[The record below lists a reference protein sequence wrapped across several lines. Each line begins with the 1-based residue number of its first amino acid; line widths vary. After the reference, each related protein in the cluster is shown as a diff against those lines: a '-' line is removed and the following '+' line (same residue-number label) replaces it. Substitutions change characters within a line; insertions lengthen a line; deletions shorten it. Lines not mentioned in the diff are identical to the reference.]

1 MGLRYKL
8 SKDAFKGKKVPPK
21 IRSNEDHISA
31 DQRGDDAY
39 VGRPRTNL
47 LSLDKKATSAES
59 GAGVKDKPPE
69 ESSRRNLFSSLFG
82 KYKDQE
88 EEKIKVEKQAKKKRR
103 KVKRKKGSKKAGAG
117 LEATLDPALVEEEL
131 KNLPQVKIGFFKKIW
146 RALRAWCGDPIAV
159 ELEEMAEA
167 EARLRQARQAVLA
180 KLNPG
185 LALENAE
192 APDRQPSTEPGIAAQ
207 TNREL
212 LENLKAESQAPAEAL
227 SPGEDEEDPGKDVSR
242 RQMLREGFHFFAKPA
257 VDGIQKKVDRVNE
270 TVNKITKRMPLI
282 RPPGAITE
290 RQFLQACTRCD
301 KCIHVCP
308 PDALRKAPKSFGL
321 LVVGTPYI
329 DPLKNPCVMCTDL
342 PCIPACPEGAL
353 LPVAEPAD
361 VKMGYAILDKEKCM
375 AYGDTY
381 CQQCVIDC
389 PIPGAIVQDQEQRP
403 SIIRSA
409 CTGCSVCVRSC
420 STVNI
425 PVAIKVKPQM
435 VIDSQLR
442 KKEMEREK
450 AEEDARKKAEETEDM
465 RQEILAQ
472 RDEENDS

>member
-21 IRSNEDHISA
+21 IRANEDHISA
-31 DQRGDDAY
+31 DQRGDDSY
-39 VGRPRTNL
+39 VGKPKNRL
-47 LSLDKKATSAES
+47 LSLDKNATSAGS
-59 GAGVKDKPPE
+59 GAGVKSPPPE
-69 ESSRRNLFSSLFG
+69 EASRRNLFSSLFG
-82 KYKDQE
+82 KYKDE
-88 EEKIKVEKQAKKKRR
+88 EAEKINLEKQAKKKRR
-103 KVKRKKGSKKAGAG
+103 KVKKKKTSRKADAG
-117 LEATLDPALVEEEL
+117 LDVALDPALVEWEL
-131 KNLPQVKIGFFKKIW
+131 ENLPQPKIGIFRKIW
-146 RALRAWCGDPIAV
+146 KALRAWFGDPIAV
-159 ELEEMAEA
+159 ELEEMEEQ
-167 EARLRQARQAVLA
+167 EARLREAREAALA
-180 KLNPG
+180 KLNP
-185 LALENAE
+185 ASDSESAE
-192 APDRQPSTEPGIAAQ
+192 APDRQPSMEPGIAAQ

-212 LENLKAESQAPAEAL
+212 LDNLKAERNAPAL
-227 SPGEDEEDPGKDVSR
+227 EEEEEPGKEVNR
-242 RQMLREGFHFFAKPA
+242 RQMLREGIHFFAKPA
-257 VDGIQKKVDRVNE
+257 VDGVQRKVDRVNE
-270 TVNKITKRMPLI
+270 TVNKITKRLPML

-301 KCIHVCP
+301 KCIHACP

-329 DPLKNPCVMCTDL
+329 DPVKNPCVMCTDL
-342 PCIPACPEGAL
+342 PCITACPEGAL

-361 VKMGYAILDKEKCM
+361 VKMGYAILDKEKCT
-375 AYGDTY
+375 AYSDMF

-409 CTGCSVCVRSC
+409 CTGCGVCVRSC

-442 KKEMEREK
+442 KKEIEREK
-450 AEEDARKKAEETEDM
+450 AEEDARKKAEEADEM

-472 RDEENDS
+472 RAEESDS